1 MRDSAF
7 YSLPGPLDAI
17 PAEGQMRAANFKGF
31 PELVRNL
38 GGNPRWILER
48 HGIDSRAIC
57 DSDYYVDCKSL
68 GDVFEY
74 CSAHFDDSLFGL
86 QLAHMQEADVFG
98 AVTAVCRAAPSFG
111 EAVGSFIKYLPVV
124 HSPVSILELVEGKET
139 SELRFS
145 GSFVGREN
153 DGCQIMYEGAL
164 LILKLLRELGGQ
176 AFLPSYVNLAVIA
189 RPRDIPEIE
198 KSFGCSYRRNSEMNA
213 IAFRTSVLNRP
224 IANSSRHLYRLLDG
238 YLDRVKDT
246 AHKTLVE
253 RVEDYVRGSLQSGS
267 CSFEQCA
274 QKLGF
279 SSRTLQSRLSQCG
292 TGFSEITETQRFHLA
307 KQYLKRRELSLDA
320 IAFLLG
326 YAEQS
331 SFGRAFKRW
340 TGATP
345 QNYRD
350 RI

>member
-1 MRDSAF
+1 MRDSTF
-7 YSLPGPLDAI
+7 YSLAGPLDVI

-31 PELVRNL
+31 SELVCNL
-38 GGNPRWILER
+38 GGNPRWILEH

-57 DSDYYVDCKSL
+57 DSDYHVDCKSL
-68 GDVFEY
+68 GGVFEY

-86 QLAHMQEADVFG
+86 RLARLQEADVFG
-98 AVTAVCRAAPSFG
+98 AVTALCRAAPNFG
-111 EAVGSFIKYLPVV
+111 EAVRRFIEYLPVV

-145 GSFVGREN
+145 GSFIVRDSE
-153 DGCQIMYEGAL
+153 GCQIMYEGGL
-164 LILKLLRELGGQ
+164 LILKLLQELGGQ
-176 AFLPSYVNLAVIA
+176 AFLPSYVNLAAIA
-189 RPRDIPEIE
+189 RPRDVSEIE
-198 KSFGCSYRRNSEMNA
+198 KSFGCPYRRNSEMNA

-246 AHKTLVE
+246 ARKTMVE

-274 QKLGF
+274 QKLGY

-292 TGFSEITETQRFHLA
+292 TGFSEIMENQRSKLA
-307 KQYLKRRELSLDA
+307 MQYLEQRELSLDA

-345 QNYRD
+345 QSYRD
-350 RI
+350 RV